1 MLASRS
7 EIASCQSWPFSAA
20 VTSAPKVTTLQ
31 QKMAA
36 SRGCFVVT
44 LTSAFEW
51 HLLQWKDLPFPEV
64 RHNHESQWLFL
75 NNSTS
80 PPKNWSLTRRWASLG
95 CNPAAQAVTAIL
107 RMCLTGSNQG
117 SRDQSYEILMA
128 PHLVHHKT
136 DSGCACRLASGCTWR
151 FVRQTPIAG
160 PRHNLPS
167 IYGGTRMSLEVFWG
181 FLKLCCYHRS

>member
-20 VTSAPKVTTLQ
+20 VTSAPKVTTLR

-44 LTSAFEW
+44 LISAFEW

-64 RHNHESQWLFL
+64 RHNHESQWLCL

-117 SRDQSYEILMA
+117 SREQSYEILMA
-128 PHLVHHKT
+128 PHLIHNKT
-136 DSGCACRLASGCTWR
+136 DGCPSLQWLRLSTCKRLHLKVCKADSHCWASPQFALDLR
-151 FVRQTPIAG
+151 R
-160 PRHNLPS
+160 N
-167 IYGGTRMSLEVFWG
+167 
-181 FLKLCCYHRS
+181 